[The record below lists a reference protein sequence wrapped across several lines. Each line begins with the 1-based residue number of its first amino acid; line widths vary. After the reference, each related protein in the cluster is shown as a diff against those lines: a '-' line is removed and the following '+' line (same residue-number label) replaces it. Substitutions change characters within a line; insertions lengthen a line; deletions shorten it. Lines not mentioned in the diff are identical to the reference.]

1 MKKSTIISFLSV
13 ACLLAAC
20 QLKPRDAA
28 QGGDAL
34 YGPPESATSQS
45 SLDEATRQRY
55 QALNKVHEFYEK
67 MSAVQVKTS
76 LNQEGGDWQATADSQ
91 QFYEAGALKAYRS
104 KTVTTVKDAHYDL
117 EFYFDGEHHYVAS
130 RSMAD

>member
-20 QLKPRDAA
+20 QPKSRDAT

-55 QALNKVHEFYEK
+55 QALN
-67 MSAVQVKTS
+67 
-76 LNQEGGDWQATADSQ
+76 
-91 QFYEAGALKAYRS
+91 
-104 KTVTTVKDAHYDL
+104 
-117 EFYFDGEHHYVAS
+117 
-130 RSMAD
+130 